1 MNFKNILGNKI
12 FWACLIVFF
21 IAMNV
26 FMIAIKYEITWL
38 IEYTFNQ
45 LLKVP
50 GLYLFYSGTLI
61 FSLQYTQ
68 NKEWRKAILIFV
80 FGLLWIFS
88 FDATIGYFRN
98 LGTDSFLEAQNF
110 DILEALFWLKTFW
123 LQFSFSLSIEEFFLY
138 TSVAITILI
147 FIEAI
152 LFFFGT
158 DLKKNIKIKFYFGK
172 ILIICS
178 VFFSIWGTID
188 LYITKKQVFTQIQDN
203 FTNSSPEVSSNPKL
217 SVLIYIGESTSTM
230 NMSLYGYPRKTTPLL
245 DLLKSK
251 EKGLI
256 KFDNVFSTHTHTSP
270 SLLEALSLSLKADD
284 HLVPIRQR
292 SRVSIVDI
300 LNKANIKTEL
310 YSNQGQTGSWNQA
323 NTIIFKNAKK
333 KIFSTDNRFLG
344 NDDNKI
350 KKPFDHKFFNESFF
364 NKDFISSSQDSLYV
378 FHGYAG
384 HGEYQNYI
392 PPSYRKNV
400 DNFFDFIEPSSVT
413 GSNNSLNIIEEYDST
428 IKYIDYAVTNAIKL
442 VKNNKKPLV
451 FIYFS
456 DHGESVFT
464 NRGHDSSRF
473 THEMARVPFLMFFN
487 DAAIQIAPDLYKKYY
502 ELSKNKN
509 ISSLAQLPS
518 TLFDLLSIKVTGNNV
533 PSIGELVTPQPI
545 LIRQTKDG
553 TTAINLSSNE
563 LNNKL
568 IDKTDSAT
576 NHLISSQIFNKSHDP
591 VFCYHRSNTIAKLLR
606 GAMVTK
612 CLELDIVVNNDEIF
626 VYHPPA
632 KNTGLTLKK
641 VFFSIHN
648 SNINSIWL
656 DAKNI
661 NTSSSCNKF
670 VLYLKNNK
678 FYKSKILLEF
688 PSYSHSVGLDIK
700 NCIEELKK
708 LNNIFRSYY
717 VPTKNLIECSKALK
731 KNLLFNKNSYCKA
744 LELDLMEAKNSK
756 LFTDISFNYK
766 GIEAIKNIHF
776 TKEFKWNAW
785 NLKLSQLKEL
795 KRYNFRMLI
804 LNNDDPNNL

>member
-1 MNFKNILGNKI
+1 MNFKNILRNKI
-12 FWACLIVFF
+12 FWSCLIIFF
-21 IAMNV
+21 IVMNV
-26 FMIAIKYEITWL
+26 FAIAIKYEISWL
-38 IEYTFNQ
+38 IKHAFNQ
-45 LLKVP
+45 LLEVP
-50 GLYLFYSGTLI
+50 GLYLFYSGTII
-61 FSLQYTQ
+61 FSWQYAQ
-68 NKEWRKAILIFV
+68 NKEWRKAIPILV

-88 FDATIGYFRN
+88 FNSTIGYLRN
-98 LGTDSFLEAQNF
+98 LGTDSFLEGQNF
-110 DILEALFWLKTFW
+110 DIFEALFWLKTFW
-123 LQFSFSLSIEEFFLY
+123 LQFSFSLTIEEFFLY
-138 TSVAITILI
+138 TAVAVTI
-147 FIEAI
+147 FIFVEAI
-152 LFFFGT
+152 LFFLEK

-172 ILIICS
+172 ILIIFS

-188 LYITKKQVFTQIQDN
+188 LFITKKQVFAQIQDN
-203 FTNSSPEVSSNPKL
+203 FTNSSPEVRSNPKL

-230 NMSLYGYPRKTTPLL
+230 NMSFYGYPRKTTPLL
-245 DLLKSK
+245 DLLKIK
-251 EKGLI
+251 ERGLI

-270 SLLEALSLSLKADD
+270 SLLEALSLSLKTDD
-284 HLVPIRQR
+284 YLVPIWQR
-292 SRVSIVDI
+292 SRVPIIDV
-300 LNKANIKTEL
+300 LNKANIKTNL
-310 YSNQGQTGSWNQA
+310 YSNQGQAGSFNQA
-323 NTIIFKNAKK
+323 NTVIFKNAKK
-333 KIFSTDNRFLG
+333 KIFSTENRFLG
-344 NDDNKI
+344 NDDYKI
-350 KKPFDHKFFNESFF
+350 KKPFDHELFNESFS
-364 NKDFISSSQDSLYV
+364 NNDFTSSLEHSLYV

-384 HGEYQNYI
+384 HGEYQNNI
-392 PPSYRKNV
+392 PPNYRKNV
-400 DNFFDFIEPSSVT
+400 DNFFKFLEPSAVT
-413 GSNNSLNIIEEYDST
+413 GNNNSLNIIEEYDSA

-442 VKNNKKPLV
+442 VKNSKNPLV

-518 TLFDLLSIKVTGNNV
+518 TLFDLLSIKVTENNV

-591 VFCYHRSNTIAKLLR
+591 VLCYHRSNTIAKLLR

-670 VLYLKNNK
+670 VSYLKNNK

-688 PSYSHSVGLDIK
+688 PSYSHSVRLDIK

-744 LELDLMEAKNSK
+744 LELDLMKAKNSK

-785 NLKLSQLKEL
+785 NLKLSELKEL
-795 KRYNFRMLI
+795 KKYNFRMLI